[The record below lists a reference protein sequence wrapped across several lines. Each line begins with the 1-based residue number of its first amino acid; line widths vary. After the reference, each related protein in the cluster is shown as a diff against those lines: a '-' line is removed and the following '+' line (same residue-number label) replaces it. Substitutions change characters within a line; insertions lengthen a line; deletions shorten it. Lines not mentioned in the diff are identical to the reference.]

1 MQDIGER
8 CRKFI
13 CRNDFPGDIKL
24 DKTALFA
31 PVKFNDFPIGFIDSV
46 SDDIVSICLWTN
58 NMGFEKSADG
68 DILAFDLYVTD

>member
-13 CRNDFPGDIKL
+13 CKNDFPNGIKL
-24 DKTALFA
+24 DETALFA
-31 PVKFNDFPIGFIDSV
+31 PVRFNGFPIGFIDSV
-46 SDDIVSICLWTN
+46 SGDIVSMCLWTN
-58 NMGFEKSADG
+58 NMGVEKSSDG